1 MALPWSHWIWIS
13 RDEARHQYFEQA
25 SSLPVDTHWS
35 VWTFPNHFH
44 RTSWGILSWSF
55 YLWLSFWMTRARR
68 EKKNKTKHR
77 NSQMSPDKWIKVCQ
91 VETDHSKISRGPSQT
106 EHPGGSLLC
115 NPTVCIW
122 KKSSVHFS
130 FFPGVALA
138 TSGII
143 YWIIRFLI
151 SLLMGSWKLR
161 ASIPVRLSRKLTL
174 DFRNMVD
181 FCPLQGKQPFIHFF
195 HSTSLADSLVHKI
208 LPLLFFQLY
217 WDIILTQYNSP
228 I

>member
-1 MALPWSHWIWIS
+1 MQFPWPHPGHTESESPGMRPGISILNKHLPCQLTPTEVFGSFPIIS
-13 RDEARHQYFEQA
+13 TELHE
-25 SSLPVDTHWS
+25 V
-35 VWTFPNHFH
+35 
-44 RTSWGILSWSF
+44 F
-55 YLWLSFWMTRARR
+55 YPGAFIYDCPSEWPGLGG
-68 EKKNKTKHR
+68 EKKKKKHR

-122 KKSSVHFS
+122 KKSSMHFS

-161 ASIPVRLSRKLTL
+161 VSIPVRLSRKSTL

-208 LPLLFFQLY
+208 LPLLFFSF
-217 WDIILTQYNSP
+217 IEI
-228 I
+228 